1 MRRIV
6 CVFAYSR
13 IRVFVYSKM
22 DFPAR
27 KKTDVD
33 KKPGAML

>member
-1 MRRIV
+1 MYAPD
-6 CVFAYSR
+6 CLC